1 MQVLYYF
8 VLLLLLLALN
18 REISTR
24 ETPVMRFTLPLFI
37 RKHEMIVYAQSGM
50 EFNREE
56 KDRVEILQWDQ
67 FHTILV

>member
-1 MQVLYYF
+1 
-8 VLLLLLLALN
+8 
-18 REISTR
+18 
-24 ETPVMRFTLPLFI
+24 MRFTLPLFI

-67 FHTILV
+67 FHTILVLISFFSHPGLILLSICDI

>member
-1 MQVLYYF
+1 
-8 VLLLLLLALN
+8 
-18 REISTR
+18 
-24 ETPVMRFTLPLFI
+24 
-37 RKHEMIVYAQSGM
+37 MIVYAQSGM

>member
-1 MQVLYYF
+1 
-8 VLLLLLLALN
+8 
-18 REISTR
+18 
-24 ETPVMRFTLPLFI
+24 MRFTLPLFI